1 MKEEVRLLL
10 KFLIFIC
17 IMKLAFI
24 YGIIRTN
31 ILKNKKEKE
40 KRLKKENNE
49 KNKDKTAE
57 NNE

>member
-1 MKEEVRLLL
+1 MKQEIRLLL

-31 ILKNKKEKE
+31 IMKNKKDKE
-40 KRLKKENNE
+40 KKEKDK
-49 KNKDKTAE
+49 KNKDKTSE
-57 NNE
+57 KNE

>member
-1 MKEEVRLLL
+1 MKQEVRLLL

-40 KRLKKENNE
+40 KKLKK
-49 KNKDKTAE
+49 KNKKKEDKTAE